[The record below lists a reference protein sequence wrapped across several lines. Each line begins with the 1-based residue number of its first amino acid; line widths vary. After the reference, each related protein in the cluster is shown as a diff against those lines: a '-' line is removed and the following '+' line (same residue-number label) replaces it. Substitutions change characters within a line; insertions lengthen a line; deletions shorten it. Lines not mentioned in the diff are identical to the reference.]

1 MGVNVWCVVNWHTRY
16 NVAVFTNE
24 ESLKYWLSLRSR
36 ESLRDLIV
44 WRFLADVPEV
54 EPTMFEP
61 DEILYK
67 ED

>member
-1 MGVNVWCVVNWHTRY
+1 MGVNVWCVVNWHARY

-54 EPTMFEP
+54 APTMFEP